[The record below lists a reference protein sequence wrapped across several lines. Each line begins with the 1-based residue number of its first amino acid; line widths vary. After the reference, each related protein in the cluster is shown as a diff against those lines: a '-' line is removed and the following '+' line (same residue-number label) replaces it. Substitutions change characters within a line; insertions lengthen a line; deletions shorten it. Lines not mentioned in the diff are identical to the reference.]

1 MLKFIWNELPVIIT
15 ANGTCFNIIDYCKKI
30 EQSVVRCYLF
40 FTLWNV
46 SAIQNW
52 IFLRWTNSLKILKM
66 VKCQQVDFK
75 RIIHHQ
81 HWPAKTLVLRRLAN
95 QLEML
100 LQNSICRQKVPIL
113 KSDFSLVILKIFN
126 PQIELFDF
134 NGKINRCFVCS
145 CKREH
150 LNEPGNLFFEW
161 KTELNFTAAKFKEDF
176 FQRTLN
182 FYFFH
187 SPTPLWINAH

>member
-1 MLKFIWNELPVIIT
+1 MFFILQFMK
-15 ANGTCFNIIDYCKKI
+15 CFGNPKQD
-30 EQSVVRCYLF
+30 
-40 FTLWNV
+40 
-46 SAIQNW
+46 
-52 IFLRWTNSLKILKM
+52 FLRWTNSLKILKM

>member
-1 MLKFIWNELPVIIT
+1 MSASLASPSKPGWPMSANLASPTHFQKGLFWRVLEFAKNGKFPVSTQIWWIRWRV
-15 ANGTCFNIIDYCKKI
+15 
-30 EQSVVRCYLF
+30 
-40 FTLWNV
+40 
-46 SAIQNW
+46 AIPY
-52 IFLRWTNSLKILKM
+52 
-66 VKCQQVDFK
+66 FK
-75 RIIHHQ
+75 RLIHHH
-81 HWPAKTLVLRRLAN
+81 HWPAKTLVWRRLAN